1 MDSGDYGRNGTTAV
15 SLGPLGLFNSF
26 PPERGT
32 EKAAMNGSLSL
43 FADEGRDSQAD
54 TPLFGVNDFGTQFG
68 LLPREKIELMLR
80 RKMIY
85 AESIVEEEQLQPA
98 SLDLRLGS
106 RAYRVRASFL
116 PGRGHKVTERL
127 RSLQSDDEAIS
138 LEGNGAVLERGCVY
152 VIPLLE
158 YLNLS
163 KDIFAVANPK
173 SSTGRL
179 DIFTRLSIDS
189 SELFDRVPLG
199 YKGRLYAEVSPR
211 SFSVRVRKG
220 SKLNQI
226 RFRRLNS
233 QQLKHAEF
241 GVYERELR
249 IPEKDLRERH
259 KTMAL
264 VDTDLELR
272 RNGLVLRVG
281 LSAEALD
288 GVIGYRA
295 QKHADILDV
304 DKVGAYR
311 ATDYW
316 EPIRARP
323 DKRLILDPDE
333 FYILASRERLQI
345 PPDLA
350 AEMVPI
356 DPSMGEFRVH
366 YAGFFDPGFGLGP
379 NNRPSARAVL
389 EVRSYEVPFFLEDGQ
404 VVGRLVFEPMA
415 GRPQQLYGASGVS
428 NYQGQGLKLSKHF
441 CWD

>member
-1 MDSGDYGRNGTTAV
+1 MTVG
-15 SLGPLGLFNSF
+15 SF
-26 PPERGT
+26 
-32 EKAAMNGSLSL
+32 SL
-43 FADEGRDSQAD
+43 FADAGRENLIR

-68 LLPREKIELMLR
+68 LLPRQKIELMVR
-80 RKMIY
+80 RKMIL
-85 AESIVEEEQLQPA
+85 AESKIETDQLQPA

-116 PGRGHKVTERL
+116 PGRGHKVIDRL
-127 RSLQSDDEAIS
+127 QALESDDEEIS
-138 LEGNGAVLERGCVY
+138 LDGNGAVLERGCVY

-158 YLNLS
+158 YLSLS
-163 KDIFAVANPK
+163 KEISAVANPK

-179 DIFTRLSIDS
+179 DIFTRLSTDNS
-189 SELFDRVPLG
+189 DVFDRVARG
-199 YKGRLYAEVSPR
+199 YEGRLYAEVSPR
-211 SFSVRVRKG
+211 SFSVRVRKN
-220 SKLNQI
+220 SKLIQI

-233 QQLKHAEF
+233 QQRDRNDF
-241 GVYERELR
+241 GLD
-249 IPEKDLRERH
+249 EKDLRERH
-259 KTMAL
+259 AEMPL
-264 VDTDLELR
+264 VDRDLEFR
-272 RNGLVLRVG
+272 RNGLVLRAG
-281 LSAEALD
+281 LSDEPLD

-304 DKVGAYR
+304 DRAGAYR

-316 EPIRARP
+316 EPVRARS

-333 FYILASRERLQI
+333 FYVLASRERLQI

-356 DPSMGEFRVH
+356 DPLMGEFRVH
-366 YAGFFDPGFGLGP
+366 YAGFFDPGFGAGA

-404 VVGRLVFEPMA
+404 AVGRLIFEKMA
-415 GRPQQLYGASGVS
+415 ERPEVLYGTSGIS

-441 CWD
+441 RLD